1 MTTLFWS
8 DPDSGE
14 TEILVFDAIV
24 SLSPEDSVT
33 ITDHPVEQGSNITDH
48 ARDEPERLSIE
59 GIVSTVPNVAV
70 DDDAELSSLDFEVAA
85 RPAAGTRT
93 IALEVPSPPIQP
105 DPNGL
110 LQAGIS
116 ALGNALSGGP
126 KATVND
132 TSETRVFARSARA
145 LQQRSPRN
153 RIRDVYEKLLSAKT
167 KHVLITVQTTV
178 RDYFDMQIERI
189 AAPQSTS
196 GGQSVTF
203 QLDLRRIRVADS
215 ETVESPKPAEA
226 RGALQ
231 KNRGTQNPKN
241 DPNGEDKAELRSII
255 HQGLGLTG

>member
-1 MTTLFWS
+1 MTTLFWQ

-14 TEILVFDAIV
+14 TEIVEFDAVI
-24 SLSPEDSVT
+24 SLSPEDAVS

-59 GIVSTVPNVAV
+59 GLVSTVPNAAL
-70 DDDAELSSLDFEVAA
+70 DDDVEISPLDLDVRA
-85 RPAAGTRT
+85 RPAGGTRT
-93 IALEVPSPPIQP
+93 ISLDVPSPPIQP

-116 ALGNALSGGP
+116 AIGNALSGGP

-132 TSETRVFARSARA
+132 TSDTRIFARTARA

-153 RIRDVYEKLLSAKT
+153 RIRDIYDKLLGAKT
-167 KHVLITVQTTV
+167 KHVLITIQTTV

-189 AAPQSTS
+189 AAPQSVS
-196 GGQSVTF
+196 GGSAVTF

-226 RGALQ
+226 RGALGR
-231 KNRGTQNPKN
+231 NRGSQSNKT
-241 DPNGEDKAELRSII
+241 DPNAEAKAEVYESTLSQITP
-255 HQGLGLTG
+255 G

>member
-1 MTTLFWS
+1 MTTLFWQ

-14 TEILVFDAIV
+14 TEVLEFDAVI
-24 SLSPEDSVT
+24 SLSPEDAVT
-33 ITDHPVEQGSNITDH
+33 ITDHPVEQGANVSDH

-59 GIVSTVPNVAV
+59 GIVSTVPNVAL
-70 DDDAELSSLDFEVAA
+70 DDDVALSPLDLEVAA

-93 IALEVPSPPIQP
+93 IALDVPSPPIQP

-132 TSETRVFARSARA
+132 TSDTKVVTRTARA

-153 RIRDVYEKLLSAKT
+153 RIRDVYDKLLGAKT
-167 KHVLITVQTTV
+167 KHVPITVQTTV

-189 AAPQSTS
+189 AAPQSAS
-196 GGQSVTF
+196 SGQSVAF

-226 RGALQ
+226 RGALG
-231 KNRGTQNPKN
+231 KNRGAQNPKP
-241 DPNGEDKAELRSII
+241 DPNAADKTELRSTI
-255 HQGLGLTG
+255 HMGLGLSG

>member
-1 MTTLFWS
+1 MTTLFWV

-14 TEILVFDAIV
+14 TEILVFDAVV
-24 SLSPEDSVT
+24 SLSPEDAVT
-33 ITDHPVEQGSNITDH
+33 ITDHPVERGSNITDH

-59 GIVSTVPNVAV
+59 GIVSTVANVAV
-70 DDDAELSSLDFEVAA
+70 DDDAELSSLNLDVAA

-93 IALEVPSPPIQP
+93 IELEVPSPPIQP

-116 ALGNALSGGP
+116 ALGNALTGGP

-132 TSETRVFARSARA
+132 TSQTRVFGRSARA
-145 LQQRSPRN
+145 VQQRSPRN
-153 RIRDVYEKLLSAKT
+153 RIRDIYEKLLGAKT
-167 KHVLITVQTTV
+167 KHVLITVQTAV
-178 RDYFDMQIERI
+178 RDYFDMQIERV

-196 GGQSVTF
+196 AGQSVTF

-226 RGALQ
+226 RGAVGR
-231 KNRGTQNPKN
+231 NRGTQNPKS
-241 DPNGEDKAELRSII
+241 DPNAEDKTELRSVL
-255 HQGLGLTG
+255 HQGLGLSG